1 MCWRYRWDFNETVAD
16 HIYRYRSKRAASSSE
31 NVVVVVAC
39 FPDDSGS
46 ELRKKNEERVKRL
59 SREGMIDIPKDK
71 AKVVADAGIK
81 ISPAPSYT
89 ET

>member
-31 NVVVVVAC
+31 
-39 FPDDSGS
+39 PESSGKHATTTTTFS